1 MRAFRIAYDGR
12 PFSGFQR
19 QPDVPTVEDVL
30 FDALDDLGVADL
42 PRGPSGRRPRPT
54 GYAAAGRT
62 DAGVSAAAQTIAFEA
77 PDWLTPRAFN
87 GQLPKQVRVWAAADV
102 PDGFHATHDATRRTY
117 RYHLYAPTDPGLT
130 GDGSTGAGV
139 ASEPPAVAPLVDDD
153 RVRTALARLAGEH
166 DFHNLTPDETG
177 TVRTVATKA
186 DRDGDL
192 LVIEVSADGFP
203 REFVRRLVTLV
214 RAIGT
219 GDAPISRIDRL
230 LAPEPASGPD
240 GIGPAPPTPLVLW
253 DVEYA
258 PRDAPDAVDRT
269 EGPITFES
277 DPEAVASACTAFG
290 EEHTNARHA
299 AAATDALR
307 RRVGSGASSVRRS

>member
-30 FDALDDLGVADL
+30 FDALDALDVADL
-42 PRGPSGRRPRPT
+42 PRDPSGGRPRPP

-62 DAGVSAAAQTIAFEA
+62 DAGVSAAAQTITLNA

-102 PDGFHATHDATRRTY
+102 PEDFHATHDATRRTY
-117 RYHLYAPTDPGLT
+117 RYHLYAPRDAGSPADGRTD
-130 GDGSTGAGV
+130 AGV
-139 ASEPPAVAPLVDDD
+139 ESGLPAAAPLVDDD

-166 DFHNLTPDETG
+166 DFHNLTPDERG
-177 TVRTVATKA
+177 TVRTIETGV
-186 DRDGDL
+186 DRDADL
-192 LVIEVSADGFP
+192 LVIEVSAGGFP

-219 GDAPISRIDRL
+219 GDAPLSRIDRL
-230 LAPEPASGPD
+230 LAAEPASGPD
-240 GIGPAPPTPLVLW
+240 GVGPAPPTPLVLW
-253 DVEYA
+253 DVDYV
-258 PRDAPDAVDRT
+258 PSDAPDTVDRT
-269 EGPITFES
+269 GQSLQFDP
-277 DPEAVASACTAFG
+277 DPEAVASACVAFG
-290 EEHTNARHA
+290 EEHTSARHA

-307 RRVGSGASSVRRS
+307 RRIGSEPSSVRRS